1 MALSVSI
8 EHPCVTLLFQN
19 TRSIRTAGY
28 CCCDVLHPMLD
39 KTQGC
44 LPLVQ
49 ACDVSTLPTR
59 PFEHP
64 FLGFGGQSTR
74 TCNGRRRERP

>member
-39 KTQGC
+39 TTQGVPPARSG
-44 LPLVQ
+44 L
-49 ACDVSTLPTR
+49 
-59 PFEHP
+59 
-64 FLGFGGQSTR
+64 
-74 TCNGRRRERP
+74 RRVDAPYSAL